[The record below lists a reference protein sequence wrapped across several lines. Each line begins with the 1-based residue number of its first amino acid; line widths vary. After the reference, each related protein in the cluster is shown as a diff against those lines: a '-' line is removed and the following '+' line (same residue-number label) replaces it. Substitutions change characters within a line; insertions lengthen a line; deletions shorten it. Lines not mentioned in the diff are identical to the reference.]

1 MLGAAP
7 PLLLGFGV
15 MMWAI
20 FRQQHRH
27 EEAMQVDR
35 LRADQV
41 RRSRYRVIQGG
52 QGDGRG
58 GGGAR
63 VLEIL
68 GRPGGDLGRRRVL
81 LRVQVMARDFV
92 AEWALA
98 EGAGGRWRL
107 GHMIALPFILIDRAA
122 SARSSLRRER
132 AVFQG
137 VRW

>member
-1 MLGAAP
+1 MIDCTDIFWHRLYKGAGVMLGAAL

-41 RRSRYRVIQGG
+41 WRSRYRVIQGG

-58 GGGAR
+58 GGGPR
-63 VLEIL
+63 VPEIL
-68 GRPGGDLGRRRVL
+68 GRPGGDLGRRRVH
-81 LRVQVMARDFV
+81 
-92 AEWALA
+92 
-98 EGAGGRWRL
+98 L
-107 GHMIALPFILIDRAA
+107 GD
-122 SARSSLRRER
+122 
-132 AVFQG
+132 G
-137 VRW
+137 